1 MPATQPEDGCSA
13 TGPAASAPAHAADQ
27 IPLAVTHA
35 QMNAAYDSG
44 EAVPLGQSVSW
55 LVRYRD
61 AWWVVYERGWL
72 RIADDITA
80 ADLDQAAARLTQAE
94 TAAARDTSLRGILA
108 PPNATP
114 SEPNARN

>member
-1 MPATQPEDGCSA
+1 MPATQPEDGYSDTTPPPA
-13 TGPAASAPAHAADQ
+13 TDNGADQ
-27 IPLAVTHA
+27 VPLAVTHA
-35 QMNAAYDSG
+35 EMNAAYDSG
-44 EAVPLGQSVSW
+44 EAVPLAQSVSW

-94 TAAARDTSLRGILA
+94 AVAARDTDIRSILA
-108 PPNATP
+108 PPKTAP
-114 SEPNARN
+114 SEPKAKD